1 MRKYEALE
9 EVMKIRCYIMCYY
22 PPEIALLDKIRDE
35 IRADLLRDFLAAK
48 VISKDVYEKLV
59 RK

>member
-22 PPEIALLDKIRDE
+22 PPDIALIDKIRDE
-35 IRADLLRDFLAAK
+35 IRLALLQDFFDAK
-48 VISKDVYEKLV
+48 VITKDVYEKLV

>member
-22 PPEIALLDKIRDE
+22 PPEIALIDKIRDE
-35 IRADLLRDFLAAK
+35 IRQALLQDFLDAK
-48 VISKDVYEKLV
+48 IITNDVYQKLI